1 MCLSVFECV
10 FVCVCACEGVEGH
23 IKLTQLQFVFAF
35 DLRFFSGLLFTFQSA
50 GGIKNAF
57 AAIII
62 THPTCVAHT
71 FVIYENCAALCLI
84 LSAYLAVRWR

>member
-1 MCLSVFECV
+1 M
-10 FVCVCACEGVEGH
+10 CVCACEGVEGH

-71 FVIYENCAALCLI
+71 FVIYENCAVHCLI

>member
-1 MCLSVFECV
+1 MCL
-10 FVCVCACEGVEGH
+10 CVCACEGVEGH
-23 IKLTQLQFVFAF
+23 ITLTQLQFVFAF
-35 DLRFFSGLLFTFQSA
+35 DLLFFFRGLLFTFQSA

-71 FVIYENCAALCLI
+71 FVIYENGVTFCLI